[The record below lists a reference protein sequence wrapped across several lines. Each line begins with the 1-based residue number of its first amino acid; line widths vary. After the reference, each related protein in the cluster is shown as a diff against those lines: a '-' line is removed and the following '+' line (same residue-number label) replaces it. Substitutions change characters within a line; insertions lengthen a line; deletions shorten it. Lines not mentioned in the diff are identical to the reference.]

1 MGSETSG
8 MPQVRRMVQCNAC
21 QYVGAWSEMVD
32 GDFPE
37 IGEDPSG
44 VDLDAIQFTFLCPRC
59 GTNEGPLGVQDGPEE
74 FGVHGVLTGGL
85 SADEMAAKMRGTSG
99 RDTLILEIFT
109 QLNQSERYREFVAL
123 NYEVEHRV
131 DDETK
136 TVSIFVHE
144 KPFPTLTTMG
154 EIAEVLDVGGRV
166 CMSPTC
172 GVDVVGDVV
181 QCPACNGSAFWD
193 KNSLNV
199 APAPGTV
206 EATDEAAAPR
216 KAVALDPS
224 GFPIDTSPHGAPR
237 SPLEKLELQRPGSMD
252 PKLKAKVESILKGRG
267 NPDKIGS

>member
-1 MGSETSG
+1 M
-8 MPQVRRMVQCNAC
+8 RRMVQCNAC

-59 GTNEGPLGVQDGPEE
+59 ETSEGPLGVQDEPAE
-74 FGVHGVLTGGL
+74 FGVHGVVTGGV

-99 RDTLILEIFT
+99 RDALILEIFT

-136 TVSIFVHE
+136 TVLILVHE
-144 KPFPTLTTMG
+144 KPFPTLVPMG
-154 EIAEVLDVGGRV
+154 EIAEALDVGGRV

-172 GVDVVGDVV
+172 GTDVAADVVV
-181 QCPACNGSAFWD
+181 CPACGATAFWD
-193 KNSLNV
+193 KNSL
-199 APAPGTV
+199 AGDPSLGAG
-206 EATDEAAAPR
+206 EATDEAAAPS

-237 SPLEKLELQRPGSMD
+237 SPLETLELQRPGSMD